1 LEKCLSCL
9 HILLKLLCKS
19 STPSFRCQ
27 QDVFLLTK
35 IILPAHRNGCA
46 GGARLRNLP
55 PPDISNTVEMAR
67 KKATNQTELLTK
79 LVGVRL
85 SENVYARLEK
95 FTQNTDCQTIGE
107 LARRILSKEK
117 ITYFQK
123 DASMDGTMEELSRI
137 RKELNSIGTNI
148 NQITHSFHTAD
159 VANQRTFLALKV
171 AEQYN
176 KVGDKVEQLLKI
188 VSQLAIKWL
197 QK

>member
-1 LEKCLSCL
+1 
-9 HILLKLLCKS
+9 
-19 STPSFRCQ
+19 
-27 QDVFLLTK
+27 
-35 IILPAHRNGCA
+35 
-46 GGARLRNLP
+46 
-55 PPDISNTVEMAR
+55 MAR
-67 KKATNQTELLTK
+67 KKATNQTELLTR

-85 SENVYARLEK
+85 SENVYTRLEK
-95 FTQNTDCQTIGE
+95 FVESTDCQTVAE
-107 LARRILSKEK
+107 LGRRLMSKER
-117 ITYFQK
+117 ITYFHK
-123 DASMDGTMEELSRI
+123 DASMDATMEELSRI

>member
-1 LEKCLSCL
+1 
-9 HILLKLLCKS
+9 
-19 STPSFRCQ
+19 
-27 QDVFLLTK
+27 
-35 IILPAHRNGCA
+35 
-46 GGARLRNLP
+46 
-55 PPDISNTVEMAR
+55 MAR
-67 KKATNQTELLTK
+67 KKATNQTELLTR

-85 SENVYARLEK
+85 SENVYTRLEK
-95 FTQNTDCQTIGE
+95 YVESTDCQTVAE
-107 LARRILSKEK
+107 LGRRLMSKER
-117 ITYFQK
+117 ITYFHK
-123 DASMDGTMEELSRI
+123 DASMDATMEELSRI

>member
-1 LEKCLSCL
+1 
-9 HILLKLLCKS
+9 
-19 STPSFRCQ
+19 
-27 QDVFLLTK
+27 
-35 IILPAHRNGCA
+35 
-46 GGARLRNLP
+46 
-55 PPDISNTVEMAR
+55 MAR
-67 KKATNQTELLTK
+67 KKATDQKELLTR

-85 SENVYARLEK
+85 SEEFYDRLEK
-95 FTQNTDCQTIGE
+95 SRQSTNCQTVGE
-107 LARRILSKEK
+107 LIRRNLYKER
-117 ITYFQK
+117 ITYFHK

-159 VANQRTFLALKV
+159 VANQRTFIALKV

>member
-1 LEKCLSCL
+1 
-9 HILLKLLCKS
+9 
-19 STPSFRCQ
+19 
-27 QDVFLLTK
+27 
-35 IILPAHRNGCA
+35 
-46 GGARLRNLP
+46 
-55 PPDISNTVEMAR
+55 MAR
-67 KKATNQTELLTK
+67 KKATNQTELLTR

-85 SENVYARLEK
+85 SENVYTRLEK
-95 FTQNTDCQTIGE
+95 IVESTDCQTVAE
-107 LARRILSKEK
+107 LGRRLMSEER
-117 ITYFQK
+117 ITYFHK
-123 DASMDGTMEELSRI
+123 DASMDATMEELSRI

>member
-1 LEKCLSCL
+1 L
-9 HILLKLLCKS
+9 
-19 STPSFRCQ
+19 
-27 QDVFLLTK
+27 V
-35 IILPAHRNGCA
+35 
-46 GGARLRNLP
+46 RLRNLP
-55 PPDISNTVEMAR
+55 LTAISNPFDMAR
-67 KKATNQTELLTK
+67 RKVSDTSKLYTRSIRTRVTEA
-79 LVGVRL
+79 
-85 SENVYARLEK
+85 VYLHLEK
-95 FTQNTDCQTIGE
+95 FTKNTDCQTIGE
-107 LARRILSKEK
+107 LTRRILSKEK
-117 ITYFQK
+117 ITYFHK

-148 NQITHSFHTAD
+148 NQITHSFQTAD

>member
-1 LEKCLSCL
+1 MYFCIQKLSCPSFPPV
-9 HILLKLLCKS
+9 ILDVGRCGTCSLFQPLDILNMARKKS
-19 STPSFRCQ
+19 STP
-27 QDVFLLTK
+27 DALLTCHIQAK
-35 IILPAHRNGCA
+35 V
-46 GGARLRNLP
+46 
-55 PPDISNTVEMAR
+55 SKEVF
-67 KKATNQTELLTK
+67 K
-79 LVGVRL
+79 
-85 SENVYARLEK
+85 RLEQLMK
-95 FTQNTDCQTIGE
+95 NSDCQSMGE

-117 ITYFQK
+117 ITYFHK
-123 DASMDGTMEELSRI
+123 DASIDATMEELSRI

-159 VANQRTFLALKV
+159 VPNQRTFLALKV